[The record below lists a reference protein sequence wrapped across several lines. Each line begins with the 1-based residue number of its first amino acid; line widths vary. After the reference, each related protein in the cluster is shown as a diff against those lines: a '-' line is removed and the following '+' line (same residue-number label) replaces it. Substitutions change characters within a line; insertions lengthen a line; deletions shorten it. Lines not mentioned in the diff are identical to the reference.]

1 MVLTEPS
8 LVKSHC
14 IWEEKQIS
22 RLAMSEGLYLGG
34 SLGPCVFLKCRAV
47 TKAKQGFLWC
57 SVNH

>member
-47 TKAKQGFLWC
+47 TKAKQGFLW
-57 SVNH
+57 